1 MLWNYYFLYVS
12 GKNMFCVYV
21 FFQIQNE
28 TKLSSIH
35 LSCGCIK
42 WLWEGNWRR
51 GRKDY
56 FMHMTTCFWLH
67 AMSCSLHD
75 CKNWQGFICKTSTR
89 FSEIKVLLSS
99 FQLFLLDIFPSHI
112 QSIEVLIESNLISSH
127 QYSLIPILLPFNKQR
142 NTVNQLHFFAGV
154 LWGYHDAKIQ

>member
-112 QSIEVLIESNLISSH
+112 QSIEVLIESNLISSIRIH
-127 QYSLIPILLPFNKQR
+127 
-142 NTVNQLHFFAGV
+142 
-154 LWGYHDAKIQ
+154 